1 MKGAKIPARRN
12 GIGLK
17 ITVSIFL
24 VLSLTTLVIVA
35 LGGKEEISSV
45 VLRLTELLNNY
56 GKAGQAIFL
65 VVLLLASLTGIIPLS
80 LLAIVSGALY
90 GLLKGFILSAI
101 GINLGALIA
110 FLLSRYAYR
119 SNIDDWESR
128 HLSIQHLD
136 QEIAVRGWI
145 FVLLLRLSPVA
156 PYSLASYA
164 FGLTRISM
172 GAYML
177 GSIGATPA
185 LLAYVYT
192 GSISGLALMTLTG
205 NNTSLNPFQ
214 LSALILGFIATITG
228 VLYFVYIAKKGLKS
242 AEIIVGESKNQ
253 KARKVQSVKHN
264 KR

>member
-1 MKGAKIPARRN
+1 MKGAKTQTRRV
-12 GIGLK
+12 GLWPK
-17 ITVSIFL
+17 IIVVIFL
-24 VLSLTTLVIVA
+24 ALSLTIFLIA
-35 LGGKEEISSV
+35 GFGGKEEIFSV
-45 VLRLTELLNNY
+45 VLRLTEQLNSY
-56 GKAGQAIFL
+56 GTTGQAVFLGIF
-65 VVLLLASLTGIIPLS
+65 VLASLTGIIPLS

-90 GLLKGFILSAI
+90 GLLDGFFLSAV
-101 GINLGALIA
+101 GVNFGALIA

-136 QEIAVRGWI
+136 KEIALRGWI

-164 FGLTRISM
+164 FGLTRISI

-192 GSISGLALMTLTG
+192 GSLSGMAIMTLTG
-205 NNTSLNPFQ
+205 NNTELNFFQ
-214 LSALILGFIATITG
+214 LSSLILGFIATITG
-228 VLYFVYIAKKGLKS
+228 VIYFAHIARKGLK
-242 AEIIVGESKNQ
+242 AHPETD
-253 KARKVQSVKHN
+253 
-264 KR
+264 

>member
-1 MKGAKIPARRN
+1 MTKVMLQKRQNHAW
-12 GIGLK
+12 LK
-17 ITVSIFL
+17 VLVLIFL
-24 VLSLTTLVIVA
+24 TLSLTIIGVA
-35 LGGKEEISSV
+35 ILGGKQEIISV
-45 VLRLTELLNNY
+45 VLRLTDIIINY
-56 GKAGQAIFL
+56 GITGQAIFL
-65 VVLLLASLTGIIPLS
+65 VVLFVASLTGIIPLS
-80 LLAIVSGALY
+80 LLAIISGALY
-90 GLLKGFILSAI
+90 GLLIGFVLSAI

-136 QEIAVRGWI
+136 KEIAKRGWV

-164 FGLTRISM
+164 FGLTRIST

-192 GSISGLALMTLTG
+192 GSLSGMALMTLTG
-205 NNTSLNPFQ
+205 NNPELNTFQ
-214 LSALILGFIATITG
+214 LISLLLGFIATVAG
-228 VLYFVYIAKKGLKS
+228 VIYFAQIARKGLKEME
-242 AEIIVGESKNQ
+242 EIE
-253 KARKVQSVKHN
+253 
-264 KR
+264 

>member
-1 MKGAKIPARRN
+1 MKRKKIKARRQN
-12 GIGLK
+12 LGLK
-17 ITVSIFL
+17 IIVAIFL
-24 VLSLTTLVIVA
+24 LLSLTVIGMA
-35 LGGKEEISSV
+35 TLGGKEEIFSV
-45 VLRLTELLNNY
+45 VLRLTEQLNGY
-56 GKAGQAIFL
+56 GTTGQAIFL
-65 VVLLLASLTGIIPLS
+65 AVLFLASLTGIIPLS
-80 LLAIVSGALY
+80 ILAIASGALY
-90 GLLKGFILSAI
+90 GLLTGFLLSAI
-101 GINLGALIA
+101 GINFGALIA

-136 QEIAVRGWI
+136 NEIAVRGWL

-192 GSISGLALMTLTG
+192 GSISGMALMTLTG
-205 NNTSLNPFQ
+205 NTTELNSFQ
-214 LSALILGFIATITG
+214 LTTLILGFVATVAG
-228 VLYFVYIAKKGLKS
+228 VLYFAHIAKKGLKNT
-242 AEIIVGESKNQ
+242 APIADESNIK
-253 KARKVQSVKHN
+253 
-264 KR
+264 

>member
-1 MKGAKIPARRN
+1 MKMPKTQAQRN
-12 GIGLK
+12 NPWLK
-17 ITVSIFL
+17 VIVLIFL
-24 VLSLTTLVIVA
+24 ALSLTILGIA
-35 LGGKEEISSV
+35 GLGGKEEIFSV
-45 VLRLTELLNNY
+45 VLGLTEQLNSY
-56 GKAGQAIFL
+56 GRTGQAIFL
-65 VVLLLASLTGIIPLS
+65 VVFFLASLTGIIPLS

-90 GLLKGFILSAI
+90 GLLKGFLISAI
-101 GINLGALIA
+101 GINFGALMA

-136 QEIAVRGWI
+136 NEIAERGWI

-192 GSISGLALMTLTG
+192 GSLSDMALMTVTG
-205 NNTSLNPFQ
+205 NMNLNSFQLTSLVV
-214 LSALILGFIATITG
+214 GFIATVAG
-228 VLYFVYIAKKGLKS
+228 VCYFGYIARKGL
-242 AEIIVGESKNQ
+242 Q
-253 KARKVQSVKHN
+253 KYEKTD
-264 KR
+264 

>member
-1 MKGAKIPARRN
+1 MKKPQAQVQRSGRW
-12 GIGLK
+12 LK
-17 ITVSIFL
+17 AIVLIFFT
-24 VLSLTTLVIVA
+24 LSLTIIGLAA
-35 LGGKEEISSV
+35 LGGKEEIFSV
-45 VLRLTELLNNY
+45 VLHLTERLNIY
-56 GKAGQAIFL
+56 GVTGQAVFL
-65 VVLLLASLTGIIPLS
+65 GVFFLASLTGIIPLS
-80 LLAIVSGALY
+80 LLAIASGALY
-90 GLLKGFILSAI
+90 GLLEGFLVSAV
-101 GINLGALIA
+101 GVNVGALIA

-136 QEIAVRGWI
+136 KEIALRGWI

-192 GSISGLALMTLTG
+192 GSISGLALLTLTG
-205 NNTSLNPFQ
+205 NNVELNPVQ
-214 LSALILGFIATITG
+214 LIMLIVGFIATIAS
-228 VLYFVYIAKKGLKS
+228 VFYFMHIARKGLQVYEKCD
-242 AEIIVGESKNQ
+242 
-253 KARKVQSVKHN
+253 
-264 KR
+264 

>member
-1 MKGAKIPARRN
+1 MKKPEAQIQRSGRWLKAIVLVFFTLSLAI
-12 GIGLK
+12 IGLA
-17 ITVSIFL
+17 V
-24 VLSLTTLVIVA
+24 
-35 LGGKEEISSV
+35 LGGKEEIFSV
-45 VLRLTELLNNY
+45 VLRLTERLNSY
-56 GKAGQAIFL
+56 GVTGQAIFL
-65 VVLLLASLTGIIPLS
+65 GVFFLASLTGIIPLS
-80 LLAIVSGALY
+80 LLAIASGALY
-90 GLLKGFILSAI
+90 GLLEGFLVSAI
-101 GINLGALIA
+101 GVNIGALIA

-136 QEIAVRGWI
+136 KEIALRGWI

-192 GSISGLALMTLTG
+192 GSLSGLALLTLAG
-205 NNTSLNPFQ
+205 NNVELNPVQ
-214 LSALILGFIATITG
+214 LTMLIVGFIAT
-228 VLYFVYIAKKGLKS
+228 VASVFYFMHIARKGLQVYK
-242 AEIIVGESKNQ
+242 KTD
-253 KARKVQSVKHN
+253 
-264 KR
+264 

>member
-1 MKGAKIPARRN
+1 MKGSEIQARQS
-12 GIGLK
+12 GPWLK
-17 ITVSIFL
+17 VIVLVFL
-24 VLSLTTLVIVA
+24 ALSLTIIGIAA
-35 LGGKEEISSV
+35 LGGKEELFSV
-45 VLRLTELLNNY
+45 VLRLTELINSY
-56 GKAGQAIFL
+56 GTTGQAIFL
-65 VVLLLASLTGIIPLS
+65 VVFFLASLTGIIPLS

-90 GLLKGFILSAI
+90 GLLTGFLISAI
-101 GINLGALIA
+101 GINFGALIA

-136 QEIAVRGWI
+136 KEIAVRGWI
-145 FVLLLRLSPVA
+145 FVLLLRLSPIA

-192 GSISGLALMTLTG
+192 GSLSGMALMTLTG
-205 NNTSLNPFQ
+205 NNMKLNSFQ
-214 LSALILGFIATITG
+214 LTTLIAGFIATVAG
-228 VLYFVYIAKKGLKS
+228 FLYFAHIARKGLQGY
-242 AEIIVGESKNQ
+242 E
-253 KARKVQSVKHN
+253 KAD
-264 KR
+264 

>member
-1 MKGAKIPARRN
+1 MAKVMLQKRQNHAW
-12 GIGLK
+12 LK
-17 ITVSIFL
+17 VLVLIFL
-24 VLSLTTLVIVA
+24 TLSLTIIGVA
-35 LGGKEEISSV
+35 ILGGKQEIISV
-45 VLRLTELLNNY
+45 VLRLTDIIINY
-56 GKAGQAIFL
+56 GITGQAIFL
-65 VVLLLASLTGIIPLS
+65 VVLFVASLTGIIPLS
-80 LLAIVSGALY
+80 LLAIISGALY
-90 GLLKGFILSAI
+90 GLLIGFVLSAI

-136 QEIAVRGWI
+136 KEIAKRGWV

-164 FGLTRISM
+164 FGLTRIST

-192 GSISGLALMTLTG
+192 GSLSGMALMTLTG
-205 NNTSLNPFQ
+205 NNPELNTFQ
-214 LSALILGFIATITG
+214 LISLLLGFIATVAG
-228 VLYFVYIAKKGLKS
+228 VLYFAQIARKGLK
-242 AEIIVGESKNQ
+242 EIEQIE
-253 KARKVQSVKHN
+253 
-264 KR
+264 

>member
-1 MKGAKIPARRN
+1 MKAKKIKARRN
-12 GIGLK
+12 SLWLK
-17 ITVSIFL
+17 IIVLIFMA
-24 VLSLTTLVIVA
+24 LSLTVLGMIA
-35 LGGKEEISSV
+35 LGGKAEISSL
-45 VLRLTELLNNY
+45 VLRLTELLQNY
-56 GKAGQAIFL
+56 GAAGQAIFL
-65 VVLLLASLTGIIPLS
+65 GIFFLASLTGIIPLS

-90 GLLKGFILSAI
+90 GLLKGFLLSAI
-101 GINLGALIA
+101 GVNFGALIA

-136 QEIAVRGWI
+136 KEIALRGWI

-205 NNTSLNPFQ
+205 NNTPLDPVQ
-214 LSALILGFIATITG
+214 LSTLILGFIATVAG
-228 VLYFVYIAKKGLKS
+228 VLYFAYIARKGLKS
-242 AEIIVGESKNQ
+242 TELLVGESKL
-253 KARKVQSVKHN
+253 K
-264 KR
+264 

>member
-1 MKGAKIPARRN
+1 MKGTKIQTRRN
-12 GIGLK
+12 SLWLK
-17 ITVSIFL
+17 IIVLIFL
-24 VLSLTTLVIVA
+24 AVSLTILGIVA
-35 LGGKEEISSV
+35 IGGKEEISSV
-45 VLRLTELLNNY
+45 VLHLTELLNSY
-56 GKAGQAIFL
+56 GTTGQAIFL
-65 VVLLLASLTGIIPLS
+65 VVLFLSSLTGIIPLS

-90 GLLKGFILSAI
+90 GLLKGFLLSAV
-101 GINLGALIA
+101 GINCGALIA

-136 QEIAVRGWI
+136 KEIAVRGWI

-192 GSISGLALMTLTG
+192 GSITGMALMTLTG
-205 NNTSLNPFQ
+205 NNTQLNPVQF
-214 LSALILGFIATITG
+214 SALILGFIATVAG
-228 VLYFVYIAKKGLKS
+228 VLYFAHIASKGLKS
-242 AEIIVGESKNQ
+242 TELIMGESKI
-253 KARKVQSVKHN
+253 K
-264 KR
+264 

>member
-1 MKGAKIPARRN
+1 MTKPQAQVRRS
-12 GIGLK
+12 GRWLK
-17 ITVSIFL
+17 AVIL
-24 VLSLTTLVIVA
+24 VFFTLSLTIIGLAA
-35 LGGKEEISSV
+35 LGGKEEIFSV
-45 VLRLTELLNNY
+45 VLRLTELLNSY
-56 GKAGQAIFL
+56 GVTGQAIFL
-65 VVLLLASLTGIIPLS
+65 GVFFLASLTGIIPLS
-80 LLAIVSGALY
+80 LLAIASGALY
-90 GLLKGFILSAI
+90 GLLEGFLVSAV
-101 GINLGALIA
+101 GVNFGALIA

-136 QEIAVRGWI
+136 KEIALRGWI

-192 GSISGLALMTLTG
+192 GSLSGLALLTLTG
-205 NNTSLNPFQ
+205 NNAELNPVQ
-214 LSALILGFIATITG
+214 LTMLVVGFIAT
-228 VLYFVYIAKKGLKS
+228 VASVFYFMYIARKGLQVSEKS
-242 AEIIVGESKNQ
+242 D
-253 KARKVQSVKHN
+253 
-264 KR
+264 